1 MTANGHEGNFRGR
14 ELFYMLIEAVLTQ
27 LYTTAKHPQTIMP
40 QKRRSGWRWCLFH
53 RVILGIK
60 WHGAWNIRRAWSV
73 AKERVMV
80 KKEKLLP
87 LSFLGLSVVLR
98 IKLTW
103 DRLTRDNKIQ
113 LHTYRGPIR
122 KMRSKDSCYRS
133 WEK

>member
-1 MTANGHEGNFRGR
+1 MRGVHGR
-14 ELFYMLIEAVLTQ
+14 
-27 LYTTAKHPQTIMP
+27 
-40 QKRRSGWRWCLFH
+40 
-53 RVILGIK
+53 

-98 IKLTW
+98 IELTW

-113 LHTYRGPIR
+113 LHTYGAL
-122 KMRSKDSCYRS
+122 
-133 WEK
+133 